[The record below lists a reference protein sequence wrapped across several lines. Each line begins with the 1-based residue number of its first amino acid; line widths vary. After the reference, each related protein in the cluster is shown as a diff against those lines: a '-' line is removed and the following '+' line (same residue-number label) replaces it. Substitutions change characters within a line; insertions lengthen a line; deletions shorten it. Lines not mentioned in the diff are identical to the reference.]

1 MASHYKLKLGGRP
14 YKYYDLGALK
24 NAVGDVKA
32 KKLTIR
38 RAVEKYGIP
47 KSTIS
52 DKLKNLHSLNPG
64 RPPVFNINEKKFLVK
79 GIIKAAEWVSPSPL
93 AIYCKW

>member
-38 RAVEKYGIP
+38 RAVEKYEFQ
-47 KSTIS
+47 
-52 DKLKNLHSLNPG
+52 NLQY
-64 RPPVFNINEKKFLVK
+64 RIN
-79 GIIKAAEWVSPSPL
+79 
-93 AIYCKW
+93 